1 MRSDAKHQICKR
13 GDMMPHRRKRSY
25 RFSLEDLARVRDWIE
40 RQITFVDHELF
51 RLPDVEF
58 RLAKMRPAT
67 LDNPVE
73 SSTVGQGIV
82 FVHGMVESALLSQP
96 EEVYLFTWMNYLKF
110 RAERARQRL
119 CLNTPDLSLVQQI
132 EADLA
137 QSVLVRNRIVT
148 SNLRLVVS
156 LAKKQTVSLDQ
167 MAELIGEAT
176 IPLIRSVE
184 LFDVSLGN
192 RFSTYATW
200 AVRNHMWRF
209 LKRRRQLSERTV
221 THDQLWLNSLVEKR
235 SNAHDDT
242 RLHSQRAD
250 KVIQL
255 LACLSERERFVITA
269 RFGLDGQPRGQSL
282 RVIASQLGLSK
293 ERVRQIVL
301 HAVEKLQGTTNLGAP
316 ADR

>member
-1 MRSDAKHQICKR
+1 MRSDTKHHVCNR
-13 GDMMPHRRKRSY
+13 GDMLPQRRKRSC
-25 RFSLEDLARVRDWIE
+25 RFSLEDLARVGDWIE

-51 RLPDVEF
+51 RLPDVET
-58 RLAKMRPAT
+58 RLAKMRPT
-67 LDNPVE
+67 SLDDPVE
-73 SSTVGQGIV
+73 SSTARPGIV
-82 FVHGMVESALLSQP
+82 CVHAMLENALLSHP
-96 EEVYLFTWMNYLKF
+96 EEVYLFTWMNYLRF
-110 RAERARQRL
+110 RAERTRRRL

-137 QSVLVRNRIVT
+137 QSILVRNRIVS
-148 SNLRLVVS
+148 SNLRLLVS
-156 LAKKQTVSLDQ
+156 LAKKATVSLDQ
-167 MAELIGEAT
+167 RGELIAEST

-242 RLHSQRAD
+242 RLDRQRAD

-255 LACLSERERFVITA
+255 LACLSERERFVVTA
-269 RFGLDGQPRGQSL
+269 RFGLDGQARGQSL
-282 RVIASQLGLSK
+282 RVIASQLGISK

-301 HAVEKLQGTTNLGAP
+301 HAVEKLQGITNLGAL
-316 ADR
+316 ADG

>member
-1 MRSDAKHQICKR
+1 MRSDTKHQICKR
-13 GDMMPHRRKRSY
+13 GDMLPQRRNRSC

-40 RQITFVDHELF
+40 RQITFFDHELF
-51 RLPDVEF
+51 RLPDVET
-58 RLAKMRPAT
+58 RLATMCPAT

-73 SSTVGQGIV
+73 SSTVRQGIM

-96 EEVYLFTWMNYLKF
+96 EEVYLFTWMNYLRF
-110 RAERARQRL
+110 RAERTRQRL
-119 CLNTPDLSLVQQI
+119 CLNTPDLWLVQQI

-137 QSVLVRNRIVT
+137 QSILVRNRIVT
-148 SNLRLVVS
+148 SNLRLLVS
-156 LAKKQTVSLDQ
+156 LAKKQTDSLDQ

-200 AVRNHMWRF
+200 AVRNHMWGF

-221 THDQLWLNSLVEKR
+221 THDHFLDSLVETR
-235 SNAHDDT
+235 SNAQDDI
-242 RLHSQRAD
+242 RLDRQRAD

-282 RVIASQLGLSK
+282 RVIASQLGISK
-293 ERVRQIVL
+293 ERVRQITL
-301 HAVEKLQGTTNLGAP
+301 HAVEKLQGITNLGAL
-316 ADR
+316 ADG